1 MKKTAVETTKVVS
14 SEELKSKL
22 IPASVSE
29 TSVFAGNNKPAES
42 LGAGRWKFQGKTYKE
57 QSI

>member
-1 MKKTAVETTKVVS
+1 MKKTSDDSKQTVS
-14 SEELKSKL
+14 SEEFKSKL

-29 TSVFAGNNKPAES
+29 TSSFAGNNKPAES

>member
-1 MKKTAVETTKVVS
+1 MKKTVDDSKKVVS
-14 SEELKSKL
+14 SEEFKAKL
-22 IPASVSE
+22 IPATISE
-29 TSVFAGNNKPAES
+29 TSSFAGNNKPAES